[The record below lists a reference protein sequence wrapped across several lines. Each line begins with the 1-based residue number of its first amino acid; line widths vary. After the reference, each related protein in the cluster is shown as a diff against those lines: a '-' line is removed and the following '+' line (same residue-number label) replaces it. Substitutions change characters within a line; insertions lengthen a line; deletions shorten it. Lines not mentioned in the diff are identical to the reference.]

1 MPPLINLQAVQNQGP
16 MEVTPST
23 GFLTKPPWKKNEAA
37 PGAWH
42 GQGHVEH
49 TTTQTPRA
57 HLHHVFF
64 PCPSFMAAFILGG
77 IDVSVGRQNEG
88 NSSSVKGSQAPVVG
102 FKYTGRSGKKVY
114 GALHFQSERN
124 IYASCEMPRRFTG
137 PASVPTA
144 DMWSCPALSMA
155 RAATTSCFRKDVF
168 AR

>member
-1 MPPLINLQAVQNQGP
+1 MPPLINLQAVQNQAP
-16 MEVTPST
+16 MEVKPST
-23 GFLTKPPWKKNEAA
+23 GFLTKPPRKKNEAA

-57 HLHHVFF
+57 HLHHVFSVPF
-64 PCPSFMAAFILGG
+64 LHGSLHLGG

-88 NSSSVKGSQAPVVG
+88 NSSSIKGSQAPVVG

-155 RAATTSCFRKDVF
+155 RAATTSWFRKDVF
-168 AR
+168 GR